1 MNFYEFCLILEDLET
16 TSSRNEMTKKLAA
29 LFGKL
34 TPQEAK
40 FVSYFLLGEL
50 ESPYIGTQFSI
61 AEKTMIVALAT
72 YFNVDAEEIKK
83 RVKIEGD
90 VTKIITAN
98 GWHKEKA
105 TKSIEY
111 IYDDLVKL
119 ENISGIGSQEEK
131 INTLIKI
138 FGHVTAL
145 EAKYIVRIIL
155 GKLRLGFSDM
165 TLLDA
170 LSWFLVGDKSEKKV
184 LEEAYNMCVDI
195 GLITAT
201 VLEKGIEGIKRI
213 HITLGIPI
221 RPAAAERLKN
231 AEEIFEK
238 LGPCV
243 AQPKIDGFRLQIHLD
258 KEKNIL
264 RFFSRHLVDMS
275 QMFPDLIAGIKQLD
289 CTSIICE
296 GEAIG
301 YNKEADEFLHFQET
315 VKRKRKHGIE
325 EAQEEHP
332 LKLFLFDLLYC
343 DGKSYLNEGHEAR
356 RKKLEKIC
364 NHLKKEATVQCIEE
378 YKINS
383 ADQLEDVFLLQIE
396 HGLEGL
402 VVKRSDAVY
411 QAGKRNFNWIKLKRT
426 HEDSTLSDSI
436 DVVIIG
442 YYFGRGKRARFG
454 IGALLAAVY
463 NEKKD
468 MFETIAKIGTG
479 LKDEEFIETKKKLD
493 VFKMDEKPH
502 NVVCDASLTP
512 DVWIEPKIVCE
523 IYADEVTSS
532 PIHAAGK
539 TANENGYALRFPRFL
554 KYRDDKSATE
564 STTVKEIEEMYQ
576 DQKK

>member
-1 MNFYEFCLILEDLET
+1 MNFHEFCLILEDLEST
-16 TSSRNEMTKKLAA
+16 ASRNEMTKKLAE
-29 LFGKL
+29 LFGKV
-34 TPQEAK
+34 TPKEGK
-40 FVSYFLLGEL
+40 YVSYFLLGEL
-50 ESPYIGTQFSI
+50 EPPYIGTQFSI
-61 AEKTMIVALAT
+61 AEKTMIVAIAT
-72 YFNVDAEEIKK
+72 YFNVEDEEIKK
-83 RVKIEGD
+83 EVKKQGD
-90 VTKIITAN
+90 ISKIMRQD
-98 GWHKEKA
+98 GWHKKMP
-105 TKSIEY
+105 TKSIEH
-111 IYDDLVKL
+111 IYKDLVEL
-119 ENISGIGSQEEK
+119 ENISGLGSQQEK
-131 INTLIKI
+131 IDFLLKI
-138 FGHVTAL
+138 FDEITVL
-145 EAKYIVRIIL
+145 EAKYIIRIIL

-165 TLLDA
+165 TILDA
-170 LSWFLVGDKSEKKV
+170 LSWYLVQDKSQKKE
-184 LEEAYNMCVDI
+184 LEVAYNVCVDI
-195 GLITAT
+195 GFIVQT
-201 VLEKGIEGIKRI
+201 VLEKGIEGIKKI
-213 HITLGIPI
+213 DIIIGIPI

-231 AEEIFEK
+231 ADEIFEK

-243 AQPKIDGFRLQIHLD
+243 AQPKIDGFRLQVHFD

-275 QMFPDLIAGIKQLD
+275 NIFPDLVSSIKQLD

-301 YNKEADEFLHFQET
+301 YNATADEFLHFQET

-343 DGKSYLNEGHEAR
+343 DGKSYLNEGHEDR
-356 RKKLEKIC
+356 RKKLEKISD
-364 NHLKKEATVQCIEE
+364 HLKKEARVQCIQE
-378 YKINS
+378 YKIYS
-383 ADQLEDVFLLQIE
+383 ADQLEDLFLLQLE

-402 VVKRSDAVY
+402 VVKRPNAVY

-426 HEDSTLSDSI
+426 HEDSSLSDTI

-442 YYFGRGKRARFG
+442 YYFGRGKRAQFG

-493 VFKMDEKPH
+493 VCKMNEKPH
-502 NVVCDASLTP
+502 NVICDKSLTP

-523 IYADEVTSS
+523 IYADEVTRS

-539 TANENGYALRFPRFL
+539 TENTNGYALRFPRFL
-554 KYRDDKSATE
+554 KYRDDKGATE
-564 STTVKEIEEMYQ
+564 STTVKEIEEMYK

>member
-1 MNFYEFCLILEDLET
+1 MNFHEFCLILEDLEGT
-16 TSSRNEMTKKLAA
+16 ASRNDMTKKLAG
-29 LFGKL
+29 LFGTL
-34 TPQEAK
+34 TPIEGK
-40 FVSYFLLGEL
+40 YVSYFLLGEL
-50 ESPYIGTQFSI
+50 EPPYIGTQFSI

-72 YFNVDAEEIKK
+72 YFNIDSEHIKK
-83 RVKIEGD
+83 RAKIEGD
-90 VTKIITAN
+90 VAKLITEKD
-98 GWHKEKA
+98 WHKERP
-105 TKSIEY
+105 TKSIEH

-131 INTLIKI
+131 INTLIKL
-138 FGHVTAL
+138 FEQTTAL

-165 TLLDA
+165 TILDA
-170 LSWFLVGDKSEKKV
+170 LSWFLVGDKSQKKV

-195 GLITAT
+195 GLITET
-201 VLEKGIEGIKRI
+201 VLQKGIEGIKKI
-213 HITLGIPI
+213 DITIGIPI

-231 AEEIFEK
+231 AGEIFEK

-264 RFFSRHLVDMS
+264 RFFSRHLIDMS
-275 QMFPDLIAGIKQLD
+275 SMFPDLVADIQKLD
-289 CTSIICE
+289 CNQIICE

-343 DGKSYLNEGHEAR
+343 DGKSYLQEGHEAR
-356 RKKLEKIC
+356 RKKLEYISD
-364 NHLKKEATVQCIEE
+364 HLKKDAKIQCIEE

-383 ADQLEDVFLLQIE
+383 VEDLEDHFLLAIE

-402 VVKRSDAVY
+402 VVKRPDAAY

-426 HEDSTLSDSI
+426 HEDSELSDTI

-442 YYFGRGKRARFG
+442 YYFGRGKRAQFG

-463 NEKKD
+463 NQKTD
-468 MFETIAKIGTG
+468 VFETIAKIGTG
-479 LKDEEFIETKKKLD
+479 LTDEEFIETKKKLD
-493 VFKMDEKPH
+493 IFKMHEKPH
-502 NVVCDASLTP
+502 NVVCDTSLTP

-539 TANENGYALRFPRFL
+539 TSEHNGYALRFPRFL

-564 STTVKEIEEMYQ
+564 STTVKEIEEMYR